1 MFRSHKDPDQQPG
14 LGKADRA
21 FALAMNGQRFED
33 ISREE
38 AKRLREPRPAG
49 EVAPV
54 DANVSPLE
62 TAPMGA

>member
-1 MFRSHKDPDQQPG
+1 MFGSRKVPDQQPD
-14 LGKADRA
+14 LGKADRS

-38 AKRLREPRPAG
+38 AKRLRQPRPTC

-54 DANVSPLE
+54 DRP
-62 TAPMGA
+62 PR

>member
-1 MFRSHKDPDQQPG
+1 MFRSLEDPDQQFD
-14 LGKADRA
+14 LGKADRL

-38 AKRLREPRPAG
+38 AKRLRQHRPAC

-54 DANVSPLE
+54 DANVIPRSVDNDS
-62 TAPMGA
+62 

>member
-1 MFRSHKDPDQQPG
+1 MFRSLEDPDQQFD
-14 LGKADRA
+14 LGKADRL

-38 AKRLREPRPAG
+38 AKRLRQPRPAC

>member
-1 MFRSHKDPDQQPG
+1 MFRSLEDPDQQFD
-14 LGKADRA
+14 LGKADRL

-38 AKRLREPRPAG
+38 AKRLRQPRPAG